1 MNIWRVKVENEQVS
15 EKETGESAAVSAES
29 SVSTIKPEALDGQAN
44 EFLWLFEYGLEMDVF
59 YLNGRERLDG
69 SALLYGPAV
78 LKGYRIAFDAVRSG
92 LVVATISPS
101 NAEGAEVWGVLYRIP
116 RRLTKQSTDQLSL
129 LDKVHAQFEPVDVV
143 VYEIHRKREIMATT
157 YIASASARRQFRLLS
172 TDRQVVDPFYTKRLL
187 DSVRQHKLPD
197 AYFQE
202 LLEHSAVKKGIQS
215 APLEQNTEPL
225 AVVLGKNRP
234 QIATQVARNATDVG
248 SQSRGLIVF
257 ACYLILLLLGVLT
270 LAVLQGLEVWSG
282 IFTAQ
287 FTPLGVPWF
296 VLVYGLLGGCV
307 SSIIMLGRMR
317 GINVPSFVLVT
328 WFARPY
334 LGIVLA
340 AMAYLAL
347 NSGFFVLGDR
357 LLQYN
362 AFCSLAGAIAGL
374 CEGWV
379 FYKRP

>member
-1 MNIWRVKVENEQVS
+1 VENDQVPG
-15 EKETGESAAVSAES
+15 KETDEPKSFSADS
-29 SVSTIKPEALDGQAN
+29 SISTIKPESSDEQAS

-59 YLNGRERLDG
+59 HLNGRERLDG

-78 LKGYRIAFDAVRSG
+78 LKGYHIAFDAVRSHTG
-92 LVVATISPS
+92 QVVATIVPS
-101 NAEGAEVWGVLYRIP
+101 DGEGAEVWGVLYRIP
-116 RRLTKQSTDQLSL
+116 RRLTKRSTNQMSL
-129 LDKVHAQFEPVDVV
+129 LDKVHTQFEPVDVV
-143 VYEIHRKREIMATT
+143 VYEIYRKREIMAVT
-157 YIASASARRQFRLLS
+157 YIASASAQRQFRLLS
-172 TDRQVVDPFYTKRLL
+172 PDRQVVDPFYTKRLL
-187 DSVRQHKLPD
+187 DSARQHKLPD

-202 LLEHSAVKKGIQS
+202 LLERSAVKKLVQS
-215 APLEQNTEPL
+215 ASVEQNTEPL
-225 AVVLGKNRP
+225 AVVMGKNRP
-234 QIATQVARNATDVG
+234 QMVTQVARNTANVG
-248 SQSRGLIVF
+248 YQNRGLMVF
-257 ACYLILLLLGVLT
+257 ACYLVLLLLGVLI

-307 SSIIMLGRMR
+307 SSIIMLGRKR
-317 GINVPSFVLVT
+317 GISVPAFVLVT

-340 AMAYLAL
+340 ALAYLAL

-357 LLQYN
+357 VLQYN
-362 AFCSLAGAIAGL
+362 ALCSLAGAVAGL

-379 FYKRP
+379 FYKRT